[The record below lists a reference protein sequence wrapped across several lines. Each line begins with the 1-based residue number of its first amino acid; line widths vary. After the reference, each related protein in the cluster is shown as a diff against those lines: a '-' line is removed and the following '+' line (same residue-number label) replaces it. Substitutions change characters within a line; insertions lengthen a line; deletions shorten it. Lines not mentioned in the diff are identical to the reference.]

1 MVLFAQLGLIV
12 LWDMLLFLQLPGTVS
27 EGTLNSCLLIS
38 FSNVLWWW
46 RKDDNTYAV
55 IELTITE
62 YFPVSAHLSLIFN
75 YETWNH
81 MISLNLTFTLCCG
94 SMWAG
99 SSLCGLVTVGEVVV
113 VAIKWEPLP
122 VTIITS
128 CRETCRLS
136 LKILLL
142 KLLKFKFE
150 LSTCNFISII
160 ICFYWSATS
169 KFTRL

>member
-1 MVLFAQLGLIV
+1 
-12 LWDMLLFLQLPGTVS
+12 MLLFLQLPGAVS
-27 EGTLNSCLLIS
+27 ERTLNSCILIS
-38 FSNVLWWW
+38 ISNVLWWW
-46 RKDDNTYAV
+46 QKDVNTYAV
-55 IELTITE
+55 IELTIPE
-62 YFPVSAHLSLIFN
+62 YFPISAHLSLIFN

-81 MISLNLTFTLCCG
+81 MISLYLTFTLCSG

-99 SSLCGLVTVGEVVV
+99 PSICSLITIGEVVV
-113 VAIKWEPLP
+113 VAVKWEPLP

-150 LSTCNFISII
+150 LSACSFISII
-160 ICFYWSATS
+160 LLFDWSATS
-169 KFTRL
+169 LFTRL